1 MKILMVNTLYAP
13 YKIGGAEKS
22 VQLLAEELAAKGH
35 EVTVATLHDN
45 VEIESIHMNG
55 VNVVRFP
62 LKNIYWPYTEKHSFI
77 RRCVWHIN
85 DIYNKKM
92 LSLVAGYFA
101 KNEFDVVHTNNLTGF
116 SVAIWTW
123 AKNREIPIVHT
134 SRDYSLIHPNGTL
147 FKKGRNMDPLCLE
160 SRLYSFIKKQISNN
174 VSVYVGISD
183 YIKKVHVQT
192 GFFQKSENTVI
203 YNSITANQC
212 VKRHGSDKIV
222 LGYLG
227 RIEEE
232 KGVEVLLNALSKLRG
247 MEIKIAGKGSEDYIK
262 YLNEKY
268 SSIPM
273 SFLGVVNASDFF
285 PQIDYLIVPSMW
297 NEPLG
302 RVVLEAASFGIPSIG
317 SAKGGIP
324 EIIKD
329 RHTGYIFNSESQLID
344 VLNIINDKSKDDY
357 FSMSKNVWDYS
368 LQFDSGLIVDKYTRA
383 YELARI
389 SRNKR

>member
-1 MKILMVNTLYAP
+1 MVNTLYAP

-35 EVTVATLHDN
+35 EVTVATLHEN
-45 VEIESIHMNG
+45 VEVENIHMNG

-62 LKNIYWPYTEKHSFI
+62 LKNIYWPYAGKHSFI
-77 RRCVWHIN
+77 KRCLWHIN
-85 DIYNKKM
+85 DIYNRKM
-92 LSLVAGYFA
+92 HSLVARYFT
-101 KNEFDVVHTNNLTGF
+101 KKEFDVVHTNNLTGF

-147 FKKGRNMDPLCLE
+147 FKKGENMDPLCLE
-160 SRLYSFIKKQISNN
+160 SRIYSFIKKRISNN

-183 YIKKVHVQT
+183 YIKKLHVAT
-192 GFFQKSENTVI
+192 GFFKKSEKTVI
-203 YNSITANQC
+203 YNSVTANQC
-212 VKRHGSDKIV
+212 IKRHGRDKIV

-232 KGVEVLLNALSKLRG
+232 KGVEVLLNALSKFKG
-247 MEIKIAGKGSEDYIK
+247 IEIKIAGKGSEDYIK

-268 SSIPM
+268 INIGM
-273 SFLGVVNASDFF
+273 SFLGVVNVNDFF

-329 RHTGYIFNSESQLID
+329 RQTGYIFNSESQLID
-344 VLNIINDKSKDDY
+344 VLKKINDKSKDDY
-357 FSMSKNVWDYS
+357 FSMAKNVWDYS
-368 LQFDSGLIVDKYTRA
+368 HQFDSGLIVEQYTSA

-389 SRNKR
+389 RWNKR

>member
-1 MKILMVNTLYAP
+1 MVNTLYAP

-383 YELARI
+383 YELAII